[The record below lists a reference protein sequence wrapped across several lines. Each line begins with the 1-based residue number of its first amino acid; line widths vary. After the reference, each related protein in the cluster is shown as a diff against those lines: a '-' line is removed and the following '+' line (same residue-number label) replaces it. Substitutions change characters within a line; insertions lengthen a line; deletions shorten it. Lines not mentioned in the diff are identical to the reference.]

1 MDTDVMH
8 CRPVRYLEGLHLSYE
23 DYDLGIQR
31 TVVTSRFVL
40 FPGNFSFFWVRRDY
54 SWWRF
59 CKMLFRLD
67 FSVLIICGVVSN
79 EFMVY
84 YICAMHTYWFL
95 SVYLMMGILRTWN
108 ENRIKMALKFTAY
121 AVCNILMFD
130 FPRVADVFFRPFFPI
145 LGLNYKNYDV
155 MHEWLY
161 RIGLDHWV
169 CFVGMLCAYNYPH
182 FESFLRR
189 VEETYTVRTFI
200 GVQRGHVVKCAI
212 AAASIGVYSCW
223 HTRVLPLEKY
233 DYNRLHP
240 YTSFIPI
247 LVYIIMRNLYRTIR
261 IRHIAMFG
269 WLGKVTL
276 ETYLSQLH
284 VYLQSNAKNLLVYI
298 PGYPLL
304 NFALATAI
312 YLGISF
318 RLFAITNVLS
328 GYFLPQDKVKAARN
342 TAVVGLAL
350 TLAAV
355 AAFVLRCVHRPTT
368 ESSK

>member
-1 MDTDVMH
+1 
-8 CRPVRYLEGLHLSYE
+8 
-23 DYDLGIQR
+23 
-31 TVVTSRFVL
+31 
-40 FPGNFSFFWVRRDY
+40 
-54 SWWRF
+54 
-59 CKMLFRLD
+59 MLFRLD
-67 FSVLIICGVVSN
+67 FCVLVICGVVSN

-95 SVYLMMGILRTWN
+95 SVYLMMGTLRSWN
-108 ENRIKMALKFTAY
+108 EHRLKMALKFTVY
-121 AVCNILMFD
+121 AVCNVLMFD
-130 FPRVADVFFRPFFPI
+130 FPVLANYFFRPFFPI
-145 LGLNYKNYDV
+145 LGLAYKNYDV

-161 RIGLDHWV
+161 RVGLDHWV

-189 VEETYTVRTFI
+189 VEETQTVRTCM
-200 GVQRGHVVKCAI
+200 GVQRGHIVKGVI
-212 AAASIGVYSCW
+212 AAASIGVYGYW
-223 HTRVLPLEKY
+223 HMYILPLDKFA
-233 DYNRLHP
+233 YNRLHP

-247 LVYIIMRNLYRTIR
+247 LVYIVMRNLYRTVR

-284 VYLQSNAKNLLVYI
+284 VYLQSNAKHLLVYI

-304 NFALATAI
+304 NFALATAV

-318 RLFAITNVLS
+318 RLFAITTVLS

-342 TAVVGLAL
+342 TAVVGLTL
-350 TLAAV
+350 VLAAL
-355 AAFVLRCVHRPTT
+355 AAFVLRLFHRPATV
-368 ESSK
+368 

>member
-1 MDTDVMH
+1 
-8 CRPVRYLEGLHLSYE
+8 
-23 DYDLGIQR
+23 
-31 TVVTSRFVL
+31 
-40 FPGNFSFFWVRRDY
+40 
-54 SWWRF
+54 
-59 CKMLFRLD
+59 MLFRLD

-95 SVYLMMGILRTWN
+95 SVYLMMAILRTWN
-108 ENRIKMALKFTAY
+108 EHRLKMALKFTVY

-130 FPRVADVFFRPFFPI
+130 FPRLADVFFRPFFPI
-145 LGLNYKNYDV
+145 LGLQYKNYDV

-182 FESFLRR
+182 FEFFLRR
-189 VEETYTVRTFI
+189 IEETYTVTTVT
-200 GVQRGHVVKCAI
+200 GVQRGHLVKGAV
-212 AAASIGVYSCW
+212 AAASIGVYTCW
-223 HTRVLPLEKY
+223 HLYVLPLEKY
-233 DYNRLHP
+233 AYNAVHP

-247 LVYIIMRNLYRTIR
+247 LVYIVMRNLYQTVR
-261 IRHIAMFG
+261 IKHIAMFG

-284 VYLQSNAKNLLVYI
+284 VYLQSNAKHLLVYI

-304 NFALATAI
+304 NFALATII
-312 YLGISF
+312 YLGVSF

-328 GYFLPQDKVKAARN
+328 GFFLPQDKVKAVSN
-342 TAVVGLAL
+342 MIGVVVILA
-350 TLAAV
+350 LAAV
-355 AAFVLRCVHRPTT
+355 AAFVLRFALRPTT
-368 ESSK
+368 E